1 MQKNMGGIYRM
12 LNQRIKYAVLSC
24 EVIFPSKTYG
34 KYVSRH
40 QHTKDDD
47 YVIQYEDDSEK

>member
-1 MQKNMGGIYRM
+1 MQKNMGGTYRM